1 MPCSNSYDD
10 KNPTPPVTML
20 EEPKDGVEYL
30 LLIDGVMTGSETGS
44 TDGSKV
50 AGVIMKLVD
59 KDLNESFTPV
69 ALYYERPKTVED
81 SYYNLINLAKYYN
94 KYGGFKRM
102 VAEANAGT
110 ADHFSTFLRNQGLW
124 KWVAK
129 SKDLSGKGYTNTG
142 KPFQYVNDITR
153 AYQIKHANIFLRKY
167 WYRMKLIPLLTS
179 LIKGKQDN
187 ADIRDSVLM
196 FFTQIQ
202 DVDSKTVT
210 KKQRSYL
217 KQEFYRDS
225 DGSTRT
231 RWVETYY

>member
-1 MPCSNSYDD
+1 
-10 KNPTPPVTML
+10 
-20 EEPKDGVEYL
+20 
-30 LLIDGVMTGSETGS
+30 
-44 TDGSKV
+44 
-50 AGVIMKLVD
+50 
-59 KDLNESFTPV
+59 
-69 ALYYERPKTVED
+69 
-81 SYYNLINLAKYYN
+81 
-94 KYGGFKRM
+94 
-102 VAEANAGT
+102 
-110 ADHFSTFLRNQGLW
+110 
-124 KWVAK
+124 
-129 SKDLSGKGYTNTG
+129 
-142 KPFQYVNDITR
+142 
-153 AYQIKHANIFLRKY
+153 
-167 WYRMKLIPLLTS
+167 MKLIPLLTS